1 MRFGDLLNLV
11 LYNLG
16 RRKGRVALTTLG
28 VIIGTAA
35 VILLVS
41 LGLGLQRNA
50 TSQLW
55 GISDLRRIEVYPNY
69 GGGEG
74 GPVAVAI
81 GPGAIGSSSPSG
93 QKLLTPAAIEEIRA
107 LEGVEY
113 VIPRNWVGV
122 GAVLKV
128 GRLENYPSLLAVDTD
143 DLAIFDYPLEAGT
156 TRLERG
162 TAIIGSWAAR
172 QFYDPR
178 QRPGQEP
185 PPQPDLLN
193 QQVRLV
199 LQKWTQDGQMVTKT
213 VNLRI
218 VGILAE
224 SRSEADGALFVR
236 MDEATA
242 WEEWARGQR
251 INRNREGYNMLI
263 VRARDPDRVL
273 ELADQINAMGYMA
286 STPQSFVQGI
296 NNFYLVLQLIFG
308 GVGAIALLVAAIG
321 IANTMTMAILE
332 RTREIGL
339 MKALGATNRDVL
351 SIFLGEAA
359 GIGFLGGLGGVLI
372 GWLGSAMLNVVA
384 ITYLASQSQGGPPPT
399 TATFTPL
406 WLPLFA
412 LAFATLIGLIS
423 GLYPALRAAT
433 LVPVNALKYE

>member
-69 GGGEG
+69 GQVEG
-74 GPVAVAI
+74 PGMVVAVPA
-81 GPGAIGSSSPSG
+81 GGKPEASSG

-113 VIPRNWVGV
+113 AIPRNWVGV
-122 GAVLKV
+122 SAVMKF
-128 GRLENYPSLLAVDTD
+128 GRLENYPSLIAVDTD
-143 DLAIFDYPLEAGT
+143 DLAIFDYPLQAGT

-162 TAIIGSWAAR
+162 TAIIGAWAAR

-185 PPQPDLLN
+185 PPQPDLLD

-199 LQKWTQDGQMVTKT
+199 LQKWTADGQMITKT

-251 INRNREGYNMLI
+251 INRNREGYNMLV
-263 VRARDPDRVL
+263 VRAKDPDKVL
-273 ELADQINAMGYMA
+273 ELADKINALGYMA

-296 NNFYLVLQLIFG
+296 NNFYLMLQLIFG

-339 MKALGATNRDVL
+339 MKAVGATNRDVL

-359 GIGFLGGLGGVLI
+359 GIGLLGGLGGVII
-372 GWLGSAMLNVVA
+372 GWAGSAALNVVA
-384 ITYLASQSQGGPPPT
+384 LAFFAGQSQGGPPPT
-399 TATFTPL
+399 TATYTPF

-412 LAFATLIGLIS
+412 LAFATLIGLLS

-433 LVPVNALKYE
+433 LVPINALKYE